1 MSDSKPIQC
10 QEVGDIYKERIGRIL
25 DVVDKDDR
33 DKFIERFNHDKDS
46 NVDLYKSFV
55 NPEFAYNSMMKKLIS
70 DALSNNS
77 DIHYSNDK
85 AIDVL
90 KEFIRP
96 FEYQLIPK
104 DEDRVDKYTIRNMA
118 YFARDFFLE
127 GTEEA
132 VIRFNESYHTDT
144 EEDHKKFIRTLNHF
158 LNHDYDRLHKDTSW
172 NLAYLAEDACREAIS
187 EAVGNFNESYHKDDK
202 EECRSLLTELKNK
215 VNNSLD
221 ILGLMEDDGI
231 SMREGLPAI
240 LYSLSELGKEAD
252 KGNPI
257 NIFKNE
263 KTGVIHRIY
272 NAEHPL
278 PELESKLFSLKQDIV
293 RSLLSPQF
301 FNKPMDEY
309 TYVKVFNLPES
320 IDMTYKR
327 YLYWYEND
335 KAFQHTQTA
344 DMSHV
349 THQKMSVNT
358 EATETVD
365 MNGMFDQQNQST
377 PAAPKI

>member
-10 QEVGDIYKERIGRIL
+10 QEVGDIYKERISCIL
-25 DVVDKDDR
+25 DVVGKDDR

-46 NVDLYKSFV
+46 NIDLYKSFV

-70 DALSNNS
+70 DALSNNF
-77 DIHYSNDK
+77 DIYDSNDK

-104 DEDRVDKYTIRNMA
+104 DEERVDKYTIRNMA
-118 YFARDFFLE
+118 YFARDVFLE
-127 GTEEA
+127 GTSEA
-132 VIRFNESYHTDT
+132 VTRFNESYHN
-144 EEDHKKFIRTLNHF
+144 EEDRKKFIKKLNHE
-158 LNHDYDRLHKDTSW
+158 LNHVYDRLYKHTSC

-221 ILGLMEDDGI
+221 ILVLMEDDGI
-231 SMREGLPAI
+231 GMREGLPAI
-240 LYSLSELGKEAD
+240 LYSLSELGKEANM
-252 KGNPI
+252 GNPI
-257 NIFKNE
+257 HIFENE
-263 KTGVIHRIY
+263 KTGVIHRMY
-272 NAEHPL
+272 STEHPL

-293 RSLLSPQF
+293 RSLLGPQF

-327 YLYWYEND
+327 YLYLYEND
-335 KAFQHTQTA
+335 KGFQNTQTT
-344 DMSHV
+344 DMSR
-349 THQKMSVNT
+349 NT
-358 EATETVD
+358 ET
-365 MNGMFDQQNQST
+365 DQQNQST
-377 PAAPKI
+377 PAAPKM